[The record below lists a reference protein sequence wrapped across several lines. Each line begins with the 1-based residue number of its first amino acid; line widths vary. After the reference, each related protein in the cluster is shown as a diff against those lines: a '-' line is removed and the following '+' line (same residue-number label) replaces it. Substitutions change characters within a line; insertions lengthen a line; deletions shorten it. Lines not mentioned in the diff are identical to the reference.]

1 MNAKDVMRRQVAAV
15 RAEDSLARTAALMRD
30 RGCGAVVVVQ
40 AAGNRPVAMVTDRDI
55 CMAALRTNKP
65 LSDLAVASA
74 MSPALHV
81 AAPDEP
87 VAALASRMGLHQIRR
102 LPVVDAAGALVGIVA
117 RSPGRT
123 SICPRPACPRPACP
137 RTACPRTAA
146 NGRAHRRGRTRG
158 RAKPGFDPPGPLR
171 TRGGPVSSSPLPF
184 PRAAP
189 CPESVMSPVV
199 APELVTKSSA
209 VVWPRRTAA
218 SAAA

>member
-117 RSPGRT
+117 LDDLAHEVRRQDDPLAPSLPAASVGKALGEVA
-123 SICPRPACPRPACP
+123 RPHLDLPATGLP
-137 RTACPRTAA
+137 ANSLPANRLPA
-146 NGRAHRRGRTRG
+146 NGGER
-158 RAKPGFDPPGPLR
+158 
-171 TRGGPVSSSPLPF
+171 
-184 PRAAP
+184 PRA
-189 CPESVMSPVV
+189 
-199 APELVTKSSA
+199 SA
-209 VVWPRRTAA
+209 RSHPRSNEAGL
-218 SAAA
+218 

>member
-1 MNAKDVMRRQVAAV
+1 MNAKAVMRRQVAAV
-15 RAEDSLARTAALMRD
+15 RAEDGLARTAALLRDRD

-117 RSPGRT
+117 LDDLAQEAR
-123 SICPRPACPRPACP
+123 RPDDLFAPSLPAASVGKAFGEVARPHLDLPANDLP
-137 RTACPRTAA
+137 A
-146 NGRAHRRGRTRG
+146 NGGER
-158 RAKPGFDPPGPLR
+158 
-171 TRGGPVSSSPLPF
+171 
-184 PRAAP
+184 PRA
-189 CPESVMSPVV
+189 
-199 APELVTKSSA
+199 SA
-209 VVWPRRTAA
+209 RSHPRSNEAGL
-218 SAAA
+218 

>member
-117 RSPGRT
+117 LDDLAQEARRQDDLRAPSLPAASVGKALGEVA
-123 SICPRPACPRPACP
+123 RPHLDLPATGLP
-137 RTACPRTAA
+137 ATGLPA
-146 NGRAHRRGRTRG
+146 N
-158 RAKPGFDPPGPLR
+158 
-171 TRGGPVSSSPLPF
+171 SLPANSGER
-184 PRAAP
+184 PRASARSHP
-189 CPESVMSPVV
+189 R
-199 APELVTKSSA
+199 SSEA
-209 VVWPRRTAA
+209 GL
-218 SAAA
+218 

>member
-117 RSPGRT
+117 LDDLAQEARRQDDLRAPSLPAASVGKALGEVA
-123 SICPRPACPRPACP
+123 RPHLDLPATGLP
-137 RTACPRTAA
+137 A
-146 NGRAHRRGRTRG
+146 N
-158 RAKPGFDPPGPLR
+158 
-171 TRGGPVSSSPLPF
+171 SLPANSLPANSGER
-184 PRAAP
+184 PRASARSHP
-189 CPESVMSPVV
+189 R
-199 APELVTKSSA
+199 SSEA
-209 VVWPRRTAA
+209 GL
-218 SAAA
+218 

>member
-117 RSPGRT
+117 LDDLAQEARRQDDLRAPSLPAASDGKALGEVARPHLDLPATGLPATGLPANSLPAT
-123 SICPRPACPRPACP
+123 SGER
-137 RTACPRTAA
+137 
-146 NGRAHRRGRTRG
+146 
-158 RAKPGFDPPGPLR
+158 
-171 TRGGPVSSSPLPF
+171 
-184 PRAAP
+184 PRASARSHP
-189 CPESVMSPVV
+189 R
-199 APELVTKSSA
+199 SSEA
-209 VVWPRRTAA
+209 GL
-218 SAAA
+218 